1 MERRPIPA
9 GHPAAIDSLGNVA
22 KKEHVLPA
30 LLQMQIM
37 LITIAIMLITI
48 ANYVNYNCK
57 LCQLQL
63 QNMIITIAIMLIT
76 IAIMF
81 ITIANYATVF
91 TNANYVNYNCKLC

>member
-1 MERRPIPA
+1 MERLPIPA

-22 KKEHVLPA
+22 KKEHVLSA

-37 LITIAIMLITI
+37 LITIAKYDNYNC
-48 ANYVNYNCK
+48 NYVNYNCK

-63 QNMIITIAIMLIT
+63 QNMIIT